1 MDYTYSFFDYKY
13 SIEGYQGQ
21 DFDGPMRT
29 VYLVVSAVTILI
41 LAILLRK
48 MSRKS
53 MTRYLRFAGLF
64 LIVLEV
70 TKVTWESVWDIRT
83 GHGFNAGGILPLETC
98 SMFMVM
104 APVAGFGKGKAQRCA
119 LAWLTTIGFSAG
131 VSVMLFPNA
140 LKWYPFWTFGGFH
153 SMIYHYIMVLTAVL
167 ILVTGYMKFEWKDIF
182 CAFLAHFLCTLV
194 VVPVDYIKNWDYML
208 MREASGIPVLSDFGD
223 RMAEMGMCLITTAM
237 MYGFYFI
244 FCVLW
249 VTVWKA
255 LQKLTGEKNAV
266 SVSAAPADAE

>member
-1 MDYTYSFFDYKY
+1 MEYTYSFFDYKY
-13 SIEGYQGQ
+13 NIEGYHGQ

-29 VYLVVSAVTILI
+29 VYLVFSLVTILL

-70 TKVTWESVWDIRT
+70 AKVTWESVWDIRT
-83 GHGFNAGGILPLETC
+83 GRGFNAGGILPLETC

-104 APVAGFGKGKAQRCA
+104 APIAGFGRGKAQRCA
-119 LAWLTTIGFSAG
+119 LAWLTTVGFTAG

-153 SMIYHYIMVLTAVL
+153 SMIYHYTMVLTAVL
-167 ILVTGYMKFEWKDIF
+167 ILVTGYIRFERKDMLR
-182 CAFLAHFLCTLV
+182 AFLAHFLCSCI
-194 VVPVDYIKNWDYML
+194 VVPIDYIMGWDYML

-223 RMAEMGMCLITTAM
+223 KMADRGMCRVITAI
-237 MYGFYFI
+237 MYGIYFA
-244 FCVLW
+244 FCALW
-249 VTVWKA
+249 VSVWTL
-255 LQKLTGEKNAV
+255 LQRLLSRKKNV
-266 SVSAAPADAE
+266 LRTSKVG